1 MQRCEIAQCH
11 FQSGLAEWK
20 IIWGTGAG
28 VYIFTAVVFL
38 MWGTGE
44 IQEWNDS
51 GDSTVPEENSKA
63 ACQQSPDTEMAEN
76 KNTRND
82 YSKCKRY

>member
-1 MQRCEIAQCH
+1 
-11 FQSGLAEWK
+11 
-20 IIWGTGAG
+20 
-28 VYIFTAVVFL
+28 